1 MRPQRIAWIYLG
13 LAGMLLAIG
22 ARAEPDGAGI
32 AAKEPSFRRHVI
44 PLLGRAGCSA
54 RECHGSFAGQG
65 GFQLS
70 LFGYDFEAD
79 HKELT
84 QDADGNEGEV
94 RVNLNEPAKSLLV
107 MKPTVQMKHK
117 GKERIKKDSW
127 EHQLLLQWIA
137 SGAKDD
143 SAKTGEFGQL
153 EVLPREII
161 FKNSGEKTQLKVV
174 ARWKDGTVEDVT
186 QLTR

>member
-1 MRPQRIAWIYLG
+1 MFIA
-13 LAGMLLAIG
+13 AVIG
-22 ARAEPDGAGI
+22 ARADEAPAF
-32 AAKEPSFRRHVI
+32 AAQPSFRRHVV
-44 PLLGRAGCSA
+44 PMLGRLGCSA

-107 MKPTVQMKHK
+107 LKPTVQMKHK
-117 GKERIKKDSW
+117 GKERIRKDSW
-127 EHQLLLQWIA
+127 EHQLLLRWIA

-143 SAKTGEFGQL
+143 SVKTGEFDRL
-153 EVLPREII
+153 EVFPREII
-161 FKNSGEKTQLKVV
+161 FRNPGEKTQLKVV
-174 ARWKDGTVEDVT
+174 ARWKDGTIEDVT
-186 QLTR
+186 QLT